1 MSKYLLVAAVMGLAA
16 CGDKA
21 ADTPP
26 ADTTTVAPVAP
37 VAPPDTMPRD
47 TTDTTKTARDT
58 TKTN

>member
-16 CGDKA
+16 CGDRT

-26 ADTTTVAPVAP
+26 ADTTTVAPAP

-58 TKTN
+58 TKTS